1 MSQPIRKSIV
11 NGGNVSLEPVYT
23 LLIDGNNLLRQSSAD
38 EKINSDG
45 VHYGAVFQFFLQIKL
60 LLRKK
65 NYDYVYVTFDDED
78 SGIMRYNIYKGY
90 KANRMKK
97 YAEHAEGLGEYG
109 REFEEKLKSMEKY
122 IYGKKG
128 KKKEY
133 HMSDTEKFVD
143 ENFARERDIILD
155 MCEEL
160 CIRTLFNKTSE
171 GDDFISYY
179 VQNKLPNEYIVIV
192 STDNDLMQL
201 ISDTVCV
208 YDRKNGVYLS
218 PERFKRIK
226 GYPVENVVVK
236 KILLGDV
243 SDNIGGIYGFSENRL
258 KELVPEFVDR
268 AITIE
273 EVKERAQQRIDER
286 ISQKK
291 KPLAWC
297 KNIVDGVTSREYDG
311 DFYDINRRLID
322 LSKPLLS
329 AEAKDEIDAYM
340 HKPINTDGRNFE
352 NLYQIVKEEKM
363 EQLLQPSSFS
373 SFFCEYQPLMDKE
386 IKRFKSQ
393 ILS

>member
-1 MSQPIRKSIV
+1 M
-11 NGGNVSLEPVYT
+11 
-23 LLIDGNNLLRQSSAD
+23 
-38 EKINSDG
+38 
-45 VHYGAVFQFFLQIKL
+45 HYGAVFQFFLQIKL

-226 GYPVENVVVK
+226 GYPVENIVVK
-236 KILLGDV
+236 KILLGDT

-258 KELVPEFVDR
+258 KELVPEFMDR